1 MVRVGCHDCEGCFDC
16 CTGMGDSILLDP
28 YDVYR
33 ICRAKEVSFEQL
45 LDDKVELHVEDG
57 LIIPNLKMSAEEK
70 CGFLDLNGRCS
81 IHKFRPGICR
91 LFPLGRQY
99 TEVDVKYFLLKDA
112 CPAANKTK
120 MKVEKWLDTPNLK
133 AYEAYL
139 VAWHNLKKKLSAE
152 LMQSED
158 ETYKKQTSTLFL
170 QLFYMKPYGDDFFT
184 EFYERKSLLG

>member
-16 CTGMGDSILLDP
+16 CTGMGDTVLLDP

-33 ICRAKEVSFEQL
+33 ICKAQSVHFEQL
-45 LDDKVELHVEDG
+45 LADKVDMHVEDG
-57 LIIPNLKMSAEEK
+57 LIIPNLKMNSEEK
-70 CGFLDLNGRCS
+70 CGFLNEEGRCS
-81 IHKFRPGICR
+81 IHAARPGICR

-99 TEVDVKYFLLKDA
+99 SEMDVKYFLLKDA

-133 AYEAYL
+133 EYEEFL

-152 LMQSED
+152 LMESTD
-158 ETYKKQTSTLFL
+158 ETYQKQISTLFL

-184 EFYERKSLLG
+184 EFYERKNLLG